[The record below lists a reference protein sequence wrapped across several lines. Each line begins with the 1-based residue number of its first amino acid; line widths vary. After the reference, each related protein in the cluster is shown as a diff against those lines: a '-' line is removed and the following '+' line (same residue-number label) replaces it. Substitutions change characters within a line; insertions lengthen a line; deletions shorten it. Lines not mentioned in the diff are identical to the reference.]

1 MNSQFS
7 MIVLQLTELSLTTN
21 SYHEKWVKSD
31 KSPSCWLGL
40 PNLQKLT
47 LSGHSH
53 FDRIPEDFARL
64 PLTYLDLS
72 FTRVTDFSSLR
83 SLQSLQVLSMQV
95 KPCNNS
101 FPLEPAGGPR
111 ARFTSCCKSLSRC
124 AYHLLASLQLAVFQG
139 VSAHL
144 LCQLHA
150 CCIRGCRAWH
160 SAWRFGGILNM

>member
-1 MNSQFS
+1 MPFSLNRVPKIFLAYRVNSQFS

-95 KPCNNS
+95 TYHNVS
-101 FPLEPAGGPR
+101 FPAR
-111 ARFTSCCKSLSRC
+111 ASWWTYSQV
-124 AYHLLASLQLAVFQG
+124 HQLL
-139 VSAHL
+139 
-144 LCQLHA
+144 
-150 CCIRGCRAWH
+150 
-160 SAWRFGGILNM
+160 